1 MTCSAICWVTPTST
15 SQVPTAS
22 HRLENLW
29 TVDQFIILLEFK
41 AKNIYIY
48 IWTSV
53 KRATPI
59 LSSFSHSSY
68 YPIFSHIF
76 PYFPILSSVIYG
88 LHSIIIFPLQWHC
101 FGTLKSTTPLDPI
114 TDLQLRHRFQNRQVS
129 GNPRLSLLAKTI
141 RASTWYKD
149 IAISTIYDF

>member
-1 MTCSAICWVTPTST
+1 MDFCEKGY
-15 SQVPTAS
+15 S
-22 HRLENLW
+22 HIIIIFP
-29 TVDQFIILLEFK
+29 FIVL
-41 AKNIYIY
+41 
-48 IWTSV
+48 
-53 KRATPI
+53 
-59 LSSFSHSSY
+59 
-68 YPIFSHIF
+68 SHIF
-76 PYFPILSSVIYG
+76 PYFPILSPVIYG